1 MTQYQVR
8 AVCSVHSIDATTY
21 VIDAQGLRFVSA
33 DGVTVAIFTA
43 FDWMRI
49 APAVVEEP
57 AA

>member
-1 MTQYQVR
+1 MTQYQIR
-8 AVCSVHSIDATTY
+8 AVGEVHSIEAATY
-21 VIDAQGLRFVSA
+21 VIDSQGLRFVSA

-57 AA
+57 TA